1 MKKRIGRI
9 SITFL
14 LILIS
19 ALLVCNLT
27 MRPVKATKIDDAA
40 VISAVAVIDALV
52 DTLILLQ
59 ADGMGST
66 GISGGDVYYVDS
78 GATAGTGTGAD
89 WANAE
94 LTIDAAVGNCSASN
108 GDVIFVAPGHAESF
122 TSEGLDVDVV
132 GVTII
137 GLGSG
142 ATRPTITYAH
152 ANGEVA
158 IGAASV
164 SIKNIRFFS
173 STPDVLMGIEV
184 ESGVDYFTIEDC
196 EFVVDTDGTDEFA
209 EAINFVSANENC
221 TVKNCIFNAKAGNSV
236 AAIMLDNTADCL
248 DIIGNDIRGDYS
260 SACIFSDGACTDV
273 LIRNNLLINGALVAD
288 TGSNTE
294 PAIEVANNTA
304 GMVMDNTIVSDV
316 ATVLL
321 MRVADDMTFS
331 NNWCIDKDGDEF
343 SATLE
348 TLEAASVDAA
358 VDGG

>member
-1 MKKRIGRI
+1 MKKRFGKI

-236 AAIMLDNTADCL
+236 AAIMLDDTTDCL
-248 DIIGNDIRGDYS
+248 KVIGNEIRGNYS
-260 SACIFSDGACTDV
+260 SACIFGDAASTDL
-273 LIRNNLLINGALVAD
+273 LIYNNLLINGALVAD
-288 TGSNTE
+288 SGANSE
-294 PAIEVANNTA
+294 PAIELANNSA
-304 GMVMDNTIVSDV
+304 GFIADNRIVSDV
-316 ATVLL
+316 ATGIA
-321 MRVADDMTFS
+321 MHVADDCTFM
-331 NNWCIDKDGDEF
+331 NNFITDDDGDEF
-343 SATLE
+343 DGQVASSAATIAGH
-348 TLEAASVDAA
+348 T
-358 VDGG
+358 DGD